1 LEKIWRVT
9 IVSSAD
15 GSQAHVTSESFSWRG
30 AGGTICHLPDLVSDP
45 MQLWE
50 YMMETINLS
59 FTMGVL
65 IVTAFIVIAAVR
77 SAE

>member
-1 LEKIWRVT
+1 VT
-9 IVSSAD
+9 DPKVFLALIL
-15 GSQAHVTSESFSWRG
+15 GS
-30 AGGTICHLPDLVSDP
+30 GGTICHVPDLVSDP
-45 MQLWE
+45 MQRWE

-77 SAE
+77 STE